1 MSKFT
6 KLAAPALIAAMAFG
20 AAVPAQAQYNQGP
33 YNQGRDYGYNNNHN
47 NNNGYNRHNNGRGIE
62 REIAQLERQV
72 SRNDNR
78 DRISERE
85 AAGLRRDVAQ
95 LRWTY
100 RSYAR
105 DGLSSREVRTLQDRI
120 QRIRHRLQNERH
132 DRDGRRY

>member
-6 KLAAPALIAAMAFG
+6 KIAAPALIAALAFG
-20 AAVPAQAQYNQGP
+20 ATVPAQAQHN
-33 YNQGRDYGYNNNHN
+33 RHYGH
-47 NNNGYNRHNNGRGIE
+47 NNGYYDGRGIE
-62 REIAQLERQV
+62 REIMQLERQV
-72 SRNDNR
+72 ARSDNR

-105 DGLSSREVRTLQDRI
+105 NGLSSGEVRNLQDRI
-120 QRIRHRLQNERH
+120 QRIRHKLQYERH
-132 DRDGRRY
+132 DRDGRRW

>member
-1 MSKFT
+1 MFKFT
-6 KLAAPALIAAMAFG
+6 KIAAPALIAAMAFG
-20 AAVPAQAQYNQGP
+20 VAVPAQAQH
-33 YNQGRDYGYNNNHN
+33 NQGRDYGYNH
-47 NNNGYNRHNNGRGIE
+47 NNNGYNNGRGIE
-62 REIAQLERQV
+62 REITQLERQV

-105 DGLSSREVRTLQDRI
+105 NGLSSSEVRTLQNRI
-120 QRIRHRLQNERH
+120 QNIRHRLQNERH

>member
-6 KLAAPALIAAMAFG
+6 KIAAPALIAALAFG
-20 AAVPAQAQYNQGP
+20 ATVPAQAQN
-33 YNQGRDYGYNNNHN
+33 YNQGRGYGYNN
-47 NNNGYNRHNNGRGIE
+47 GYNDGRGIE
-62 REIAQLERQV
+62 REISQLERQV
-72 SRNDNR
+72 ARSDNR

-105 DGLSSREVRTLQDRI
+105 NGLSSGEVRNLQDRI
-120 QRIRHRLQNERH
+120 QRIRHKLQYERH
-132 DRDGRRY
+132 DRDGRRW

>member
-1 MSKFT
+1 MFKFT
-6 KLAAPALIAAMAFG
+6 KIAAPALIAALAIG
-20 AAVPAQAQYNQGP
+20 AVPAQAQNYGQNYGQHNP
-33 YNQGRDYGYNNNHN
+33 GRGY
-47 NNNGYNRHNNGRGIE
+47 NNGYNNGNGIE

-72 SRNDNR
+72 NRGDNR

-105 DGLSSREVRTLQDRI
+105 DGLSSREVRTLQDKI
-120 QRIRHRLQNERH
+120 QRIRARLQNERH

>member
-6 KLAAPALIAAMAFG
+6 KIAAPALIAAMAFG
-20 AAVPAQAQYNQGP
+20 ATVPAQAQH
-33 YNQGRDYGYNNNHN
+33 NQGRDYGYNHNN
-47 NNNGYNRHNNGRGIE
+47 NNNGYNNGRGIE
-62 REIAQLERQV
+62 REITQLERQV

-105 DGLSSREVRTLQDRI
+105 DGLSSREVRSLQDRI

>member
-1 MSKFT
+1 MFKFT
-6 KLAAPALIAAMAFG
+6 KIAAPALIAAMAFG
-20 AAVPAQAQYNQGP
+20 AAVPAQAQNYGQH
-33 YNQGRDYGYNNNHN
+33 NQGRDYGYNH
-47 NNNGYNRHNNGRGIE
+47 NNNGYNNGQGIE
-62 REIAQLERQV
+62 REITQLERQV
-72 SRNDNR
+72 NRGDNR

-105 DGLSSREVRTLQDRI
+105 NGLSSSEVRTLQNRI
-120 QRIRHRLQNERH
+120 QNIRHRLQNERN

>member
-6 KLAAPALIAAMAFG
+6 KIAAPALIAALAFG
-20 AAVPAQAQYNQGP
+20 VTVPAQAQH
-33 YNQGRDYGYNNNHN
+33 NQGRDYGYNHNNHSGY
-47 NNNGYNRHNNGRGIE
+47 NNGYNNGRGIE
-62 REIAQLERQV
+62 REITQLERQV
-72 SRNDNR
+72 ARSDNP

-105 DGLSSREVRTLQDRI
+105 DGLSSREVRNLQDRI
-120 QRIRHRLQNERH
+120 QRIRHKLQNERH

>member
-1 MSKFT
+1 MFKFT
-6 KLAAPALIAAMAFG
+6 KIAAPALIAAMAFG
-20 AAVPAQAQYNQGP
+20 AAVPAQAQYNQG
-33 YNQGRDYGYNNNHN
+33 RDNGYNHNNHN
-47 NNNGYNRHNNGRGIE
+47 NNGYNNGRGIE
-62 REIAQLERQV
+62 REITQLERQV
-72 SRNDNR
+72 NRGDNR

-105 DGLSSREVRTLQDRI
+105 DGLSNREVRTLQDRI

>member
-6 KLAAPALIAAMAFG
+6 KIAAPALIAALAFG
-20 AAVPAQAQYNQGP
+20 ATVPAQAQS
-33 YNQGRDYGYNNNHN
+33 RSYG
-47 NNNGYNRHNNGRGIE
+47 HNNGNGIE
-62 REIAQLERQV
+62 REITQLERQV
-72 SRNDNR
+72 SRSDNR

-105 DGLSSREVRTLQDRI
+105 DGLSSREVRNLQDRI
-120 QRIRHRLQNERH
+120 QRIRHKLQNERH
-132 DRDGRRY
+132 DRDHRRY